1 MKYIKQLIAAL
12 VRLVIAKLHIFCRF
26 PILSAEKM
34 QYDSIPNGDEYR
46 FGCGGGQ
53 PMPSTGE
60 YGLNPRNGR
69 MVTRDSALQQVS
81 LATERVKIFQ
91 NDKRAD
97 SPLQLTDIQLI
108 ETVLPLHEIND
119 SAIADRAKKGHPGNM
134 HLWWNRSPIDSSA
147 ALLKAVMEDDPI
159 GDDSSK
165 REN

>member
-1 MKYIKQLIAAL
+1 MSHIIFSFICRTIAAL

-97 SPLQLTDIQLI
+97 SPLQLTDIQLVSK
-108 ETVLPLHEIND
+108 EAHLTLRNGPFQLAKRTVSH
-119 SAIADRAKKGHPGNM
+119 SKTDRFRTRNGM
-134 HLWWNRSPIDSSA
+134 F
-147 ALLKAVMEDDPI
+147 
-159 GDDSSK
+159 
-165 REN
+165 